1 MEVQETED
9 IVSDVRQG
17 FQQEVQ
23 KGDSCFDNDSNYI
36 VLILIFWIE
45 CILGKMAIKSQSFY
59 FTNFLP
65 P

>member
-23 KGDSCFDNDSNYI
+23 KGDSFDNDSN
-36 VLILIFWIE
+36 
-45 CILGKMAIKSQSFY
+45 
-59 FTNFLP
+59 
-65 P
+65 